1 MPNSKTTLLGTLPC
15 YLRPRHSSTKT
26 KAGQTKTQSSEPER
40 LTNEP
45 FQPTILPDTMST
57 FKLSSQDKA
66 DLTAFLRDLV
76 RTPSP
81 SSQEGTVAKRVMAE
95 MTKLGLRDVHVDRAG
110 SVVGWVGAGHG
121 PLLMLNSHLDTVRVS
136 SPDTWHHAP
145 FGAEIDRRAL
155 YGLGACD
162 AKSGLAAMVYGAKL
176 LQEVELKGDVALV
189 FVVQAESCEGVA
201 AQVLI
206 EQENIRPDWVV
217 LSQPTDL
224 NVSRGQRGRLE
235 MRLVTYG
242 CSAHAA
248 CPNLGN
254 NAIYAAA
261 RLVFGLELLAGQ
273 LGEDRFLGPG
283 TLAVTEISSSASSR
297 NVIPDRCELIIDRRL
312 TLGENETMALSE
324 VQRIIAREGIEAKVE
339 VTDCEITTYTGYTHH
354 KRAFY
359 PAWVMAE
366 DHPLV
371 VTAAQAVRAQ
381 TRRRPQIG
389 RWDFSSD
396 GVYTAGVAGIP
407 TVGFGPGDPRRA
419 HAANEHV
426 RLDDVCTAAEVY
438 ARLAV
443 ELLGME

>member
-1 MPNSKTTLLGTLPC
+1 
-15 YLRPRHSSTKT
+15 
-26 KAGQTKTQSSEPER
+26 
-40 LTNEP
+40 LTNAS
-45 FQPTILPDTMST
+45 FQPTILPETMST

-66 DLTAFLRDLV
+66 DLTTFLRDLV

-81 SSQEGTVAKRVMAE
+81 SSQESTVAERIMAE
-95 MTKLGLRDVHVDRAG
+95 MTKLGLRNVHIDQAG
-110 SVVGWVGAGHG
+110 SVIGWVGAGTG
-121 PLLMLNSHLDTVRVS
+121 PLLMLNSHMDTVRVS

-145 FGAEIDRRAL
+145 FGAEIDRGML

-162 AKSGLAAMVYGAKL
+162 AKGGLAAMVYGAKL
-176 LQEVELKGDVALV
+176 LQDVKLKGDVALV

-201 AQVLI
+201 ARVLI
-206 EQENIRPDWVV
+206 EEEGIHPNWVV
-217 LSQPTDL
+217 LGQSTDL
-224 NVSRGQRGRLE
+224 NISRGQRGRLE

-242 CSAHAA
+242 RSAHAA
-248 CPNLGN
+248 CPSLGS

-273 LGEDRFLGPG
+273 LGDDAFLGPG
-283 TLAVTEISSSASSR
+283 TLAVTDIRSSASSR
-297 NVIPDRCELIIDRRL
+297 TVVPDRCELIIDRRL

-324 VQRIIAREGIEAKVE
+324 VQRVIAREGIEAQVQ

-359 PAWVMAE
+359 PAWVMTE

-371 VTAAQAVRAQ
+371 ITAAQAIRAQ
-381 TRRRPQIG
+381 TRQRPQIG

-407 TVGFGPGDPRRA
+407 TVGFGPGDPRYA
-419 HAANEHV
+419 HATDEHV

-438 ARLAV
+438 ARMAV
-443 ELLGME
+443 ELLGTE